1 MKKKRKSVKA
11 APKSHSKGQ
20 GAGRSD
26 NTDPSRRKFFT
37 TVRNS
42 AIAVAV
48 LGGGGWYLV
57 DTVRATMA
65 EHDLSRLGTGT
76 PAIVQIHDPQC
87 RLCIALQKEARKA
100 LDHFDD
106 GQLDYIVANIRTP
119 EGGALAA
126 KYGVSH
132 VTLLLFDAKGN
143 MVEVLN
149 GPRDEKILLSAFTAH
164 YNTYPKAKA
173 VN

>member
-1 MKKKRKSVKA
+1 MKKKRKSVKVP
-11 APKSHSKGQ
+11 PKSNTRGQ
-20 GAGRSD
+20 GAGHGDSP
-26 NTDPSRRKFFT
+26 DPSRRKFFAT
-37 TVRNS
+37 ARNS

-100 LDHFDD
+100 LAKFDD

-119 EGGALAA
+119 EGSALAA
-126 KYGVSH
+126 KYGVSN

-149 GPRDEKILLSAFTAH
+149 GPRNENILLSAFTAH
-164 YNTYPKAKA
+164 YNTYPKAELT
-173 VN
+173 N